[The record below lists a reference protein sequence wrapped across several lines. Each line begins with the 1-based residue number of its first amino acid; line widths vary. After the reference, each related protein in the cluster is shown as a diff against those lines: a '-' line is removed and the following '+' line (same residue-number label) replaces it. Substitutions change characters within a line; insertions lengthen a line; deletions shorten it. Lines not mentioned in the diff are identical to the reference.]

1 MTATTRRPGDDR
13 GAIARHPW
21 LTFVLVGAAPALI
34 LSGNILASTVSLEA
48 LFPALA
54 AALIASE
61 GDAAEPVPGDGTRRL
76 LLAAGVFLVLAEVR
90 LVRTGFEA
98 LGYMALVGG
107 VPAALAAWILSGA
120 YAPSPGFRAL
130 IRPLVS
136 LRAPR
141 AAYLV
146 AALSWPVAAVVA
158 AAVCSRLP
166 GVSVSPPRA
175 SSAGL
180 LAGWLIS
187 GAVGS
192 ALVAVAWYGFA
203 ARRLLARLSP
213 LATGLLVGV
222 AQWLLVW
229 GVTLRPGSLLDAFYL
244 SGLAGAAATGVA
256 GVWVLT
262 RSRGSLLPLWLMQTV
277 LVAAEALAFLVVVP
291 ELAGRANAFAVAFAA
306 TRAAVALALV
316 VAGRMWRRPAS
327 TTASSAGSELS
338 LS

>member
-1 MTATTRRPGDDR
+1 MTGDTRRPGEDR

-21 LTFVLVGAAPALI
+21 LTFALVGVAPALV
-34 LSGNILASTVSLEA
+34 LSGNILASTVSLAA

-54 AALIASE
+54 AALVASE
-61 GDAAEPVPGDGTRRL
+61 GDAAEPVAGDRAKRL

-90 LVRTGFEA
+90 LVSTGFEA
-98 LGYMALVGG
+98 LAYMALVGA
-107 VPAALAAWILSGA
+107 VPAALAAWVLSGA

-130 IRPLVS
+130 IRPLVA

-146 AALSWPVAAVVA
+146 AALSWPLAAVVA

-187 GAVGS
+187 GAVAS

-203 ARRLLARLSP
+203 ARRLLTRLSP

-229 GVTLRPGSLLDAFYL
+229 GVTLRPGTLLDAFYL

-262 RSRGSLLPLWLMQTV
+262 RSRGSLLPVWLMQTV
-277 LVAAEALAFLVVVP
+277 LVAAGALAFLVVVP
-291 ELAGRANAFAVAFAA
+291 DLAGRANAFAVAFAA
-306 TRAAVALALV
+306 TRAVVALALV
-316 VAGRMWRRPAS
+316 VAGRMWRRPAGP
-327 TTASSAGSELS
+327 TEPSAGTELS